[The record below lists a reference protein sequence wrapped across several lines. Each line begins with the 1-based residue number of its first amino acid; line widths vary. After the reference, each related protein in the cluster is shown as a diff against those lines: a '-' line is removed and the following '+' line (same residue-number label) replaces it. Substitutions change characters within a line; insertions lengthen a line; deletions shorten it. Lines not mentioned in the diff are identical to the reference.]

1 MARDRKTAPGPPTPH
16 TVVQSGPK
24 LSDSELTSLDHSPEE
39 LSRKLP
45 KHQVVFEYLY
55 SRIQSGEYK
64 AGDRLPS
71 EAELGTMFD
80 ASRITV
86 AKAVLELQ
94 RMNLVTRRP
103 GAGTHVQATKQAD
116 GHTFGLLIP
125 ELGLT
130 EIFEP
135 ICHGMMRS
143 PSARPDALLWGNAT
157 GPGASGSRREAADEA
172 EHMAQRFISQKV
184 SGIFFAPLELIPDK
198 DAANRRI
205 MRTLERAR
213 MTTVLLDRCYLPYPE
228 RSAHDL
234 VGIDNRRTG
243 YIATE
248 HLIQHDVTRLAFVAE
263 VDSASTVD
271 ARITGFHE
279 AMRRRGIRAEIDPAW
294 RGSAQDQD
302 FVKNL
307 LELSRPE
314 GIVCANDVTAARLM
328 QSLIALGRRI
338 PEDIR
343 IVGIDDVKYASLL
356 PVPLTTMHQN
366 CSAIGV
372 TAMTTMLER
381 LEHPELPT
389 RDILLKTR
397 LVVRRSCGA
406 HLGAQ
411 SRDSG

>member
-1 MARDRKTAPGPPTPH
+1 
-16 TVVQSGPK
+16 
-24 LSDSELTSLDHSPEE
+24 
-39 LSRKLP
+39 
-45 KHQVVFEYLY
+45 
-55 SRIQSGEYK
+55 
-64 AGDRLPS
+64 
-71 EAELGTMFD
+71 
-80 ASRITV
+80 
-86 AKAVLELQ
+86 
-94 RMNLVTRRP
+94 
-103 GAGTHVQATKQAD
+103 
-116 GHTFGLLIP
+116 
-125 ELGLT
+125 
-130 EIFEP
+130 
-135 ICHGMMRS
+135 MMRS